1 MTDTPKWRRRK
12 EARPSDIC
20 TAALQVFAEKG
31 FAGARIE
38 EIARR
43 AGLSKGGVYLYF
55 PTKEALFRAVVRDA
69 VAHNIEAIRQSVL
82 ATPLPFADLV
92 RMLLPQV
99 EAIITTVPRSEEHT
113 SELQSLMRRSYAG
126 FCLKNKN

>member
-43 AGLSKGGVYLYF
+43 AGLPKGGVYPYF
-55 PTKEALFRAVVRDA
+55 PTKQALLRAVGRDA
-69 VAHNIEAIRQSVL
+69 VAHNIEANRHSAL
-82 ATPLPFADLV
+82 AHTLPFADPA
-92 RMLLPQV
+92 RRLLPQV
-99 EAIITTVPRSEEHT
+99 AEIPAPDPLRVGSAPT
-113 SELQSLMRRSYAG
+113 
-126 FCLKNKN
+126 